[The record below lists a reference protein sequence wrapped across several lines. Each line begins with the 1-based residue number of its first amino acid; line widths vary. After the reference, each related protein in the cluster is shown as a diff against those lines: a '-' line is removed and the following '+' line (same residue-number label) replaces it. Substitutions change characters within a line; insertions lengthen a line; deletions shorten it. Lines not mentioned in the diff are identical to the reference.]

1 MTPGKIKEGFEAWL
15 EKDLVDR
22 KFFKNLNNYTRDSYM
37 AEVGW
42 QACAEWMLSQG
53 EKEFDLAICS
63 EWQGTLTEYEL
74 SQVKNVWMIARLS
87 SAKEIASLKD
97 QILRYEQ
104 DNRELRAK
112 SLNEIAEKDE
122 LITKTRSEREAQYR
136 LGCDTQAELNKT
148 NEELF
153 FARERTKALEGELL
167 ILFNDRF
174 SENWSARLSTHFPL
188 AKELASKKEST

>member
-1 MTPGKIKEGFEAWL
+1 MTPDKIEEGFTEWAKFL
-15 EKDLVDR
+15 EDDHAG
-22 KFFKNLNNYTRDSYM
+22 YIYSEQ
-37 AEVGW
+37 AW
-42 QACAEWMLSQG
+42 QACADWMLSQG

-112 SLNEIAEKDE
+112 GIKEIAEKDARIE
-122 LITKTRSEREAQYR
+122 QLESMIENG
-136 LGCDTQAELNKT
+136 LGWEDMK
-148 NEELF
+148 NE
-153 FARERTKALEGELL
+153 TTYPNG
-167 ILFNDRF
+167 
-174 SENWSARLSTHFPL
+174 
-188 AKELASKKEST
+188 